1 MSQFNSQ
8 VQISDSENHQ
18 PSPVSTP
25 YGPQNAVL
33 SHESSTTNGVALHAN
48 YTAQSQVQIPVT
60 GTSVQVNHPNV
71 FFFRPPNDLY
81 HYHVICKEI
90 SYDIVEHLLNNPLN
104 GNINEDEYTFFYQQR
119 CNDRFY
125 QVSCEIV
132 SPFLVNNCLS
142 IHFLGVE
149 LEQNMEQERL
159 SFIIDRK
166 AHLEH
171 HLKQYLSKYL
181 LKLIRNY
188 Y

>member
-1 MSQFNSQ
+1 MSRFNSPNLSNLQ
-8 VQISDSENHQ
+8 TQFPDSENHQ
-18 PSPVSTP
+18 SSPISIALNPQDAVS
-25 YGPQNAVL
+25 
-33 SHESSTTNGVALHAN
+33 SHATNGDVCHVT
-48 YTAQSQVQIPVT
+48 YSAQYQLPQQAPVT
-60 GTSVQVNHPNV
+60 NTPVQVNHPNI

-159 SFIIDRK
+159 AFTIDRK

-171 HLKQYLSKYL
+171 HLKQYLSKYVL
-181 LKLIRNY
+181 N
-188 Y
+188 